1 VKDVW
6 ARLPTEK
13 VSPRPLDTMR
23 PEALVALLCGAEA
36 ESVRAARGAAPRIAR
51 AAVWAGD
58 AIAAGGRLIYV
69 GAGTSGRLCALEAA
83 ESPPTF
89 GSDRVVAVV
98 AGGARSLRRSV
109 EGAEDRAADAE
120 RALARLRVGPG
131 DVVVGVAASGVT
143 PFVRAALRAAR
154 AAGARTA
161 LVTASPVR
169 GGADAVIVLPV
180 GPEVLAGSTRLK
192 AGTATKIALN
202 ALTTAA
208 MVRAGKCYGPFM
220 VDVAGTS
227 AKLRARQ
234 RRIVSALCPGDPAGL
249 LRRAGGSVKMA
260 VVMGKLGVTRARAEQ
275 LLAAAGGRL
284 RKVIG

>member
-1 VKDVW
+1 
-6 ARLPTEK
+6 
-13 VSPRPLDTMR
+13 MR

-36 ESVRAARGAAPRIAR
+36 DSVRAARAAAPRIAR
-51 AAVWAGD
+51 VAAWAGD

-83 ESPPTF
+83 ESAPTF

-109 EGAEDRAADAE
+109 EGAEDRGADAE
-120 RALARLRVGPG
+120 RALARLRVGPR
-131 DVVVGVAASGVT
+131 DVVVAVAASGVT
-143 PFVRAALRAAR
+143 PFARAALAAAR

-161 LVTASPVR
+161 LVTAAAGAR
-169 GGADAVIVLPV
+169 GADAVIVLPV
-180 GPEVLAGSTRLK
+180 GPEILAGSTRLK

-220 VDVAGTS
+220 VDVRGTS

-234 RRIVSALCPGDPAGL
+234 RRIVGALAPGDPATL
-249 LRRAGGSVKMA
+249 LRRAGGSVKTA
-260 VVMGKLGVTRARAEQ
+260 VVMGRLGVSRARAEAM
-275 LLAAAGGRL
+275 LAAAGGHL
-284 RKVIG
+284 RGVIR